1 VHIAV
6 LLEAGFKKHN
16 AIVAQQ
22 LNLAF
27 AGETAVQLQL
37 IACARHSLAVSAA
50 TPASMNSQ
58 QLPAVGFSGLFCVV
72 AASRYLLFRVP
83 CSAFLPADCFA
94 NAVAHGRHV
103 TFCTAWCCFCY
114 QLPVYSK
121 IELLHSAET

>member
-1 VHIAV
+1 MELCRDPAHTPAHYYVLAAAVCCSRLVHIGV
-6 LLEAGFKKHN
+6 LLEAGFKRHN

-37 IACARHSLAVSAA
+37 IACATVSTA
-50 TPASMNSQ
+50 TPASMSSQ

-83 CSAFLPADCFA
+83 RSYLP
-94 NAVAHGRHV
+94 
-103 TFCTAWCCFCY
+103 TA
-114 QLPVYSK
+114 
-121 IELLHSAET
+121 LLMQWRMDAM